1 MTKVQNVITKML
13 LDIIKYMQITVK
25 LYKVV
30 QTSLRITTKC
40 KDLQALKYCK
50 MPEDKWNQIWQ
61 YLMKN
66 SKMKFK

>member
-30 QTSLRITTKC
+30 QTNLRITTKC

-50 MPEDKWNQIWQ
+50 MPEDK
-61 YLMKN
+61 
-66 SKMKFK
+66 